1 VRRSGFRKILV
12 VSGHGGNAPVGA
24 LAQELM
30 ADWGDVSIKFH
41 EWWKAPRT
49 WAKAQ
54 EIDPTG
60 SHANWMENFPWT
72 RLSQTPA
79 PEGDKP
85 LFDMKLMRA
94 SPPKQGRVLMG
105 DGAFGGP
112 WQKPDDEMLALW
124 EVGVAETREA
134 LEGPWPDIGG

>member
-1 VRRSGFRKILV
+1 
-12 VSGHGGNAPVGA
+12 
-24 LAQELM
+24 M

-79 PEGDKP
+79 PEGTKP
-85 LFDMKLMRA
+85 GFDMALMRA
-94 SPPKQGRVLMG
+94 SPPRQGRTLMG

-112 WQKPDDEMLALW
+112 WQRPDDEVLALW
-124 EVGVAETREA
+124 DIGVAETREA
-134 LEGPWPDIGG
+134 LEGPWPDVGG